1 MLVLVWCPTQGSQK
15 VFHQILR
22 IGLGWDGFSARIKQV
37 FTFAATN
44 WRHMEIFGRISSAA
58 LPEVFLQI
66 DLDLKLHSLPA
77 T

>member
-1 MLVLVWCPTQGSQK
+1 MLGLAWCPTQGSQK

-22 IGLGWDGFSARIKQV
+22 IGLGWVLRMRIKQV

-66 DLDLKLHSLPA
+66 DLDLKLQSL
-77 T
+77 